1 MRRLLILVILSFMVS
16 FAYSQNKEK
25 DINKAG
31 FKLDINSSYLV
42 GSIADTTEFGGR
54 TGFSAGIFYREALG
68 GIFGG
73 QIEVRYVQMGG
84 VNKVYDVETQLDYIR
99 FGAQFKLYPLTS
111 TLGANAF
118 LGFEYGILLNAKQ
131 QDIADKETFIELKDY
146 YSSGDYGIHVGAGL
160 DFDFGLT
167 TDLRLYLGLA
177 DITEGTPDARN
188 LSIQYHLGWGF

>member
-1 MRRLLILVILSFMVS
+1 MRRLLILIGLSAMLSVG
-16 FAYSQNKEK
+16 YGQEKEK
-25 DINKAG
+25 DINKVG

-42 GSIADTTEFGGR
+42 GNIADTTEFGGR

-73 QIEVRYVQMGG
+73 QLEIRYVQMGG
-84 VNKVYDVETQLDYIR
+84 VNKKYDVETELDYVR
-99 FGAQFKLYPLTS
+99 LGAQFKLYPLTS

-131 QDIADKETFIELKDY
+131 QDIANKDAFIDLKDL
-146 YSSGDYGIHVGAGL
+146 YSAGDYGIHVGAGL

-167 TDLRLYLGLA
+167 TDLRVYLGLA
-177 DITEGTPDARN
+177 DITEGSPDARN